1 MAVVP
6 QPPPCCRPPQP
17 STTYA
22 GAAAEVPD
30 DFICPITAEIMT
42 DPVSTSD
49 GFTYER
55 AAITEWLRTK
65 DTSPKT
71 GAKLE
76 SKALIPIHSLRN
88 MIRSF
93 VEARA
98 AQPPTPTP

>member
-1 MAVVP
+1 M
-6 QPPPCCRPPQP
+6 
-17 STTYA
+17 
-22 GAAAEVPD
+22 PD
-30 DFICPITAEIMT
+30 EYTCPITSEIMT
-42 DPVSTSD
+42 DPVSTED

-76 SKALIPIHSLRN
+76 SKALFQIHSLRN